1 MKRIFSIIII
11 LGFLLNTVFVA
22 NAEEAENNA
31 VDISADI
38 LQADSEPISYY
49 DYEKALTLNS
59 AENSVNIDIDE
70 TKTLET
76 ESVLEYT
83 FTVPTSAKYGMF
95 ITYNASKTKGDIGLS
110 LKIDGVHYFE
120 EMSGIELPVVWTNSG
135 DIKTDTYGNESA
147 PEQVRWDGFVTH
159 CVNDAEGVNLNP
171 YEFGI
176 TEGEHRL
183 LLEVTAGEFILKSIS
198 FAPIESVSEYKDYI
212 SAFKNNKNSNAKPII
227 IEGEDALYKTDKSLI
242 PKSDNSD
249 PSLSPASYSKTVL
262 NTIGFNS
269 WNSSDEALTWKF
281 KVVDSGFY
289 KIGFKFKQS
298 ESVNNISYRKLL
310 IDGKLPFKE
319 AESIEFNY
327 GNGWQYREFEKED
340 ETPYLIYLEKG
351 EHTLSMYATLS
362 STAEYYRRLEKIVD
376 ELGDIYINVSMITGE
391 SPDKNRD
398 YDLFR
403 QIPDL
408 NEKLQS
414 NYDGIVALADEMNE
428 FTNMSGSSMIAAL
441 KNMARVLK
449 SMIDNPY
456 TAQRYLTDYYTNYTS
471 VGGWLYD
478 MKSMPLSLD
487 RIILSAPKTENVNI
501 KSGFFS
507 KLSFGIK
514 RFISSFMTEYNTLG
528 TVSADGPTIKI
539 WVNWGR
545 DQAEILG
552 NMINDDFTAKT
563 GINVKLEI
571 VNAGIVKGILAGNPP
586 DLSLHMARSE
596 PVNLAMRDALCDLTE
611 FEDFENINKRF
622 AKTACVPYTY
632 EDGIYALPDTQSFY
646 IMYCR
651 TDILSKLGIEIPK
664 TWDEF
669 IDATVTIQ
677 RNNMQVWLPYLKIT
691 AATTVNTGVG
701 GLSLFPT
708 LVHQN
713 GLRMYNA
720 DGTASTL
727 GEEDILPVFEK
738 WTKFYTDYKLPKEVS
753 FYNRFRIGTIPL
765 GIEQYTVYQTL
776 VNAAPE
782 ISEDWTV
789 AEIPGVKTE
798 NGTINNAVAGSG
810 TGCGIIKGTNNEEYA
825 WEFLKWWTDSATQ
838 LKYSDSVETVL
849 GTLGRVASANIEA
862 VSEMSWKKQDLS
874 TILSAWENVEEVEEV
889 PGSYYLTRAVDQAY
903 WAVVNGNSTPKEALM
918 NWSKFANNEIERKI
932 KEYSEG

>member
-1 MKRIFSIIII
+1 MKRVFSIIIV
-11 LGFLLNTVFVA
+11 LCFAFNMFFAVKAEDNNTVTEVTMDTVPSSDG
-22 NAEEAENNA
+22 E
-31 VDISADI
+31 
-38 LQADSEPISYY
+38 ISYY
-49 DYEKALTLNS
+49 DYQKSLTFS
-59 AENSVNIDIDE
+59 PTENSIDIDVAE
-70 TKTLET
+70 ADALKDGGRY
-76 ESVLEYT
+76 EYK
-83 FTVPTSAKYGMF
+83 FNATSSGRYGLF
-95 ITYNASKTKGDIGLS
+95 FTYNAGQANGDIGLS
-110 LKIDGVHYFE
+110 IKIDGISYFE
-120 EMSGIELPVVWTNSG
+120 EMTDIELPVLWTNSG
-135 DIKTDTYGNESA
+135 EIKTDTYGNESA
-147 PEQVRWDGFVTH
+147 PQQVRWDGYITH
-159 CVNDAEGVNLNP
+159 CLNDSKGVNLNS
-171 YEFGI
+171 YEFDI
-176 TEGEHRL
+176 SEGEHTL
-183 LLEVTAGEFILKSIS
+183 VVEVLSGEFKLKAIS
-198 FAPIESVSEYKDYI
+198 FAPIDTPPKYTDYI
-212 SAFKNNKNSNAKPII
+212 SEFKGEKAGETKPII
-227 IEGEDALYKTDKSLI
+227 IEGEDAVYKTDKSLI

-249 PSLSPASYSKTVL
+249 PSLSPSSYSKTVL

-281 KVVDSGFY
+281 EVSESGFY
-289 KIGFKFKQS
+289 KLGFKFKQS
-298 ESVNNISYRKLL
+298 ESVNNISYRKLF
-310 IDGKLPFKE
+310 IDGKVPFEE
-319 AESIEFNY
+319 ANSVDFNY
-327 GNGWQYREFEKED
+327 SNGWSYSEFENSD
-340 ETPYLIYLEKG
+340 NAPYLLYLEKG
-351 EHTLSMYATLS
+351 EHTLTMCATLS
-362 STAEYYRRLEKIVD
+362 YTAEYYRRLEKIVN

-391 SPDKNRD
+391 TPDKNRD

-408 NEKLQS
+408 SEKLQS
-414 NYDGIVALADEMNE
+414 NYDSIIKLADEMNE

-449 SMIDNPY
+449 SMIDKPY

-487 RIILSAPKTENVNI
+487 RIVLSSPDTEGVDTEA
-501 KSGFFS
+501 GFFS
-507 KLSFGIK
+507 EIIFGVK

-596 PVNLAMRDALCDLTE
+596 PVNLAMRDALYDLTE
-611 FEDFENINKRF
+611 FKDFDTVRERF
-622 AKTACVPYTY
+622 AETACVPYMY
-632 EDGIYALPDTQSFY
+632 GDGVYALPDTQSFY

-651 TDILSKLGIEIPK
+651 TDILNKLGIEIPK

-713 GLRMYNA
+713 GLRMYNES
-720 DGTASTL
+720 GTACTL
-727 GEEDILPVFEK
+727 GSEEILPVFDQ
-738 WTKFYTDYKLPKEVS
+738 WIKFYTNYKLPKEVS

-782 ISEDWTV
+782 ISDDWTV
-789 AEIPGVKTE
+789 AEIPGVMGE
-798 NGTINNAVAGSG
+798 NGEINNAVAGSG
-810 TGCGIIKGTNNEEYA
+810 TGCGIIKDTGNEKYA
-825 WEFLKWWTDSATQ
+825 WEFIKWWTESATQ

-862 VSEMSWKKQDLS
+862 VSGMSWKKQDLKV
-874 TILSAWENVEEVEEV
+874 ILSAWDKLEEVEEV

-903 WAVVNGNSTPKEALM
+903 WAVVNGNSTSKEALM
-918 NWSKFANNEIERKI
+918 TWSKFADNEIERKI